1 MKFGHFFLPTYF
13 PEWDGDLGS
22 YFRFLVDLAVA
33 SEELGF
39 DSVWAN
45 EHHFDAYGG
54 LVPSP
59 PILLAAVAQR
69 TSAVRLGTS
78 VVVLPL
84 HNPIEVAEQLSMFD
98 LMSGGR
104 LEVGVGRGY
113 VTSDYAAM
121 GVPVAEGQERT
132 LESLEILLRA
142 WRNEPLSYEGRY
154 YRFRDVDVW
163 PKPEQQPPP
172 IWMGCSRNPASFE
185 WTGTQ
190 GYRLMTIAHVNPLD
204 ELASLSSIYRRA
216 WAGTGRDPDDCQVAT
231 HFNALVDEDG
241 DRARELAKLY
251 LGRSMNL
258 GLPTFPESN
267 LAFHHAGAARLV
279 DEGRV
284 LAGSPEECVTAL
296 ERLQDQAGLTA
307 VSCKFIFGGMP
318 RELAERSMRL
328 FAEGVIPRLKSR
340 QPEPLLSKRQTG

>member
-1 MKFGHFFLPTYF
+1 MPVKFGHFFLPTYF

-59 PILLAAVAQR
+59 PVFLAAVAQR
-69 TSAVRLGTS
+69 TSTVRLGTS

-84 HNPIEVAEQLSMFD
+84 HQPIEVAEQLAMLD
-98 LMSGGR
+98 LMSSGR

-113 VTSDYAAM
+113 VTSDYEAL
-121 GVPVAEGQERT
+121 GVSLAEGQERT
-132 LESLEILLRA
+132 LEGLEVLLRA
-142 WRNEPLSYEGRY
+142 WSNAPLSYAGKH

-163 PKPEQQPPP
+163 PKPQQQPPP

-185 WTGTQ
+185 WTGTH

-204 ELASLSSIYRRA
+204 ELASLAETYRRA
-216 WAGTGRDPDDCQVAT
+216 RAAAGHDPAGCQVAT
-231 HFNALVDEDG
+231 HFNALLDEDG
-241 DRARELAKLY
+241 DQARDLAKLY
-251 LGRSMNL
+251 LDRSMKL
-258 GLPTFPESN
+258 GLPTFPDSN
-267 LAFHHAGAARLV
+267 LAFHRAGAARLV

-284 LAGSPEECVTAL
+284 LAGSPDECVAAL

-318 RELAERSMRL
+318 REQAERSMRL
-328 FAEGVIPRLKSR
+328 FAEGVIPRLKTR
-340 QPEPLLSKRQTG
+340 EVALT